1 MEPSSTSGF
10 RLVPD
15 GLRARVPT
23 ARMPSS
29 SGTRLYPPKARRTPT
44 WSVTWRSCLGSRTR
58 TSPWSEGRRAGTRP
72 FSCEAR
78 GQRKFASVFPD
89 ACRSRVTSRSFEVDP
104 ADAGERLDRL
114 AARRLG
120 MSRSL
125 VQRLIGDG
133 LLLVEDEGV
142 PPSYK
147 VRAGQRVEALVPE
160 VGLSPEEIPVPVVF
174 EDEHL
179 LVVDKPAGLVVHPG
193 AGNPSGTL
201 VNALLDREIEGGEDP
216 SRPGVVHRL
225 DRDTSGLMVLAKGEP
240 AYSRLVEMMAAR
252 RISRVYRALVEGEGL
267 PRTGTIDSPVGRD
280 PDNPTLMAAGV
291 GKPAVT
297 HFEVLTEAAGHTMLR
312 VRLETGRTHQ
322 IRVHLAAIGYP
333 VYADPLY
340 GVAISDLRHW
350 LHAERLSFEHP
361 TSGRRWNFTRR
372 YQRIFATLLSRSMI
386 R

>member
-1 MEPSSTSGF
+1 M
-10 RLVPD
+10 
-15 GLRARVPT
+15 A
-23 ARMPSS
+23 A
-29 SGTRLYPPKARRTPT
+29 
-44 WSVTWRSCLGSRTR
+44 
-58 TSPWSEGRRAGTRP
+58 
-72 FSCEAR
+72 
-78 GQRKFASVFPD
+78 
-89 ACRSRVTSRSFEVDP
+89 RSFDVDP

-120 MSRSL
+120 ISRSL

-133 LLLVEDEGV
+133 LLLVDGEEV

-147 VRAGQRVEALVPE
+147 VRAGQRVEAQIPE
-160 VGLSPEEIPVPVVF
+160 EDLSPEEIPVPVVY
-174 EDEHL
+174 EDDYM

-201 VNALLDREIEGGEDP
+201 VNALLTRGIAGGDDP

-240 AYSRLVEMMAAR
+240 AYSRLVEMMSAR
-252 RISRVYRALVEGEGL
+252 RVGRVYRALVVGEGL
-267 PRTGTIDSPVGRD
+267 PATGTIDSPVGRD

-291 GKPAVT
+291 GKPAIT
-297 HFEVLTEAAGHTMLR
+297 HFEVLAGAAGHAMLR

-322 IRVHLAAIGYP
+322 IRVHLSAIGHP

-340 GVAISDLRHW
+340 GEPVSGHRLW

-361 TSGRRWNFTRR
+361 VSGKALEF
-372 YQRIFATLLSRSMI
+372 RSEI
-386 R
+386 PEDLRESASGLDDSLALW